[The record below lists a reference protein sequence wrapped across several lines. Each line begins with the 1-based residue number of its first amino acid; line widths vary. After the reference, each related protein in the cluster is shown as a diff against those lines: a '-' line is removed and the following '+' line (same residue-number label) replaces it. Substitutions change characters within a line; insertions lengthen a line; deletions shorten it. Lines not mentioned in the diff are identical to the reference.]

1 MRFIFILFLIVSS
14 ASFGQIVS
22 YDFENS
28 LTDNISGYNGTYTV
42 NGNVSNT
49 PVYTSGESGLGI
61 LLDPTQGIYF
71 PKSLN
76 NQLDFDKSIEFLF
89 DFKITTLGNDDG
101 RKEIL
106 ELSAGWNDN
115 TTGINVWTDKIDN
128 NTYKV
133 ILNYTDGGY
142 NEGVPNHPGGSRN
155 NIGPFNVGE
164 FVKLRLILDFEKN
177 KWNTILNNSFSS
189 AYFDSY
195 YDLDKI
201 KQAVKD
207 NYIRI
212 GWLNNSSSLP
222 NWVLEL
228 KYFLIILTADES

>member
-115 TTGINVWTDKIDN
+115 TTGIN
-128 NTYKV
+128 
-133 ILNYTDGGY
+133 G
-142 NEGVPNHPGGSRN
+142 
-155 NIGPFNVGE
+155 
-164 FVKLRLILDFEKN
+164 
-177 KWNTILNNSFSS
+177 
-189 AYFDSY
+189 
-195 YDLDKI
+195 
-201 KQAVKD
+201 
-207 NYIRI
+207 
-212 GWLNNSSSLP
+212 
-222 NWVLEL
+222 
-228 KYFLIILTADES
+228 

>member
-106 ELSAGWNDN
+106 ELSAG
-115 TTGINVWTDKIDN
+115 GMIIQPE
-128 NTYKV
+128 
-133 ILNYTDGGY
+133 LMFGQ
-142 NEGVPNHPGGSRN
+142 
-155 NIGPFNVGE
+155 
-164 FVKLRLILDFEKN
+164 
-177 KWNTILNNSFSS
+177 
-189 AYFDSY
+189 
-195 YDLDKI
+195 I
-201 KQAVKD
+201 K
-207 NYIRI
+207 
-212 GWLNNSSSLP
+212 
-222 NWVLEL
+222 
-228 KYFLIILTADES
+228 LIIILIKLF